1 MLAGL
6 VEIGGATRND
16 PSPEPEAI
24 TIPGARVIYIEPIEP
39 IPNQNWGDRPFT
51 KDMIFR

>member
-16 PSPEPEAI
+16 PSPEPDAI
-24 TIPGARVIYIEPIEP
+24 RIPGARVIHIEPIEP
-39 IPNQNWGDRPFT
+39 IPNWGDRPFT